1 MPNTFKS
8 LFFNIGST
16 ADTTLYTVP
25 SATTSLVKSVYV
37 ANTGT
42 ADSVSVSISVGV
54 TGATAAYLIRN
65 CSIPIQT
72 SFQPVTEPI
81 VLEAN
86 DRINLQSSAVNTM
99 DVILSYLEIT

>member
-8 LFFNIGST
+8 TFFNIGST
-16 ADTTLYTVP
+16 ADTNLYTTP
-25 SATTSLVKSVYV
+25 TGTTTLVKSLYA

-42 ADSVSVSISVGV
+42 AASVSISISVGA

-65 CSIPIQT
+65 ASIPIQT

-81 VLEAN
+81 VLQAN
-86 DRINLQSSAVNTM
+86 DRINLQASAINTL
-99 DVILSYLEIT
+99 DVVLSYLEVT